1 MAAPPTQQPS
11 RVVGCKVILTGRI
24 ARGPACL
31 PSQTFLS
38 AEPTATKTATSRRS
52 HKTAAV
58 IFAGIGKSRPCCR
71 RRAAEEKE
79 TFLLASLLVLSFL
92 SYMFFRLKS
101 PGPRED
107 REPHGYDAS
116 CAGERRE
123 ETRGREEK
131 RQRLG
136 AGFRVLGFR
145 VLGFRV
151 LGYRCKA

>member
-1 MAAPPTQQPS
+1 M
-11 RVVGCKVILTGRI
+11 
-24 ARGPACL
+24 
-31 PSQTFLS
+31 
-38 AEPTATKTATSRRS
+38 
-52 HKTAAV
+52 
-58 IFAGIGKSRPCCR
+58 
-71 RRAAEEKE
+71 
-79 TFLLASLLVLSFL
+79 LASLLVLSFL

-136 AGFRVLGFR
+136 AGFRVLVVAPADR
-145 VLGFRV
+145 MKQILQAKDK
-151 LGYRCKA
+151 KAAVRALKRPV